1 MFFGEMHLMEPLLD
15 LLLFLIP
22 IYVANSSPVVLGG
35 GAPLDFGLTLPDG
48 KRLLGSGKTIRGFA
62 GGVLA
67 GTLAGCAAAAIYR
80 SPFFPD
86 AQSQFIGAFV
96 LASGTLLGDAAGSFI
111 KRRCGIDSGRP
122 FFLDTIMF
130 LIVAL
135 ALVWPLASARL
146 YEPLNL
152 AFFAAL
158 TLVIH
163 PLANFLANKAGLKKV
178 PW

>member
-1 MFFGEMHLMEPLLD
+1 MEPLLD

-48 KRLLGSGKTIRGFA
+48 NRLLGNGKTIRGFL
-62 GGVLA
+62 GGMLA
-67 GTLAGCAAAAIYR
+67 GTVAGGITAVFYQ

-86 AQSQFIGAFV
+86 TGTQFIGAFV
-96 LASGTLLGDAAGSFI
+96 LAFGTLAGDALGSFI
-111 KRRCGIDSGRP
+111 KRRAGVGWGKP
-122 FFLDTIMF
+122 FVLDTITF

-135 ALVWPLASARL
+135 VFVYPLALARL

-152 AFFAAL
+152 VFFCAL
-158 TLVIH
+158 TLIIH
-163 PLANFLANKAGLKKV
+163 PLANLLANRAGLKNV